1 MHEFDAS
8 QWNSRFR
15 MRTTLRQ
22 DQTHQLMWENRS
34 PKAEHGVKVLKV
46 LEIATFHPTQTHAF
60 QTKKYISLLTLKGLW
75 LPTRAATEMI
85 KGSQGANWRM
95 ECMSSREFLRANAH
109 KLSQPPRAPS
119 HSPEYTMVVERT
131 CVDLV
136 LIWLL
141 WLCWHERPATNLIW
155 YAINGSFVRNNCFDI
170 RERNQPITCYPWFNS
185 NLICLCQLVWP
196 SISMGDPVNAK
207 RYGTSERPWRS
218 ERWGP
223 RSWVSAFDS
232 RSFSYAFSFWSDL
245 IKKQNHHQ
253 PSSTHMY
260 RFCR

>member
-1 MHEFDAS
+1 MAHCESPDATCPGPFPRKWVQPQMHEFDAS

-119 HSPEYTMVVERT
+119 HEEYTMMVVERT
-131 CVDLV
+131 CMDLV
-136 LIWLL
+136 LIWLP
-141 WLCWHERPATNLIW
+141 WLCWHKRPTTNLIW
-155 YAINGSFVRNNCFDI
+155 YAINNSFVRNNCFDI
-170 RERNQPITCYPWFNS
+170 HERNQPIICYKLQYILDSIWIWSTLNMSMPTRLAKHLNGRS
-185 NLICLCQLVWP
+185 RQRQTVWHLRETLEKRK
-196 SISMGDPVNAK
+196 MGA
-207 RYGTSERPWRS
+207 
-218 ERWGP
+218 
-223 RSWVSAFDS
+223 
-232 RSFSYAFSFWSDL
+232 
-245 IKKQNHHQ
+245 
-253 PSSTHMY
+253 
-260 RFCR
+260 